1 MKEGSGVGSCEESS
15 PGVAGGR
22 PGVGGGV
29 GRPGRPAGHRQTASE
44 EEQVCHKQEHLHS
57 TAIHRKLELAS

>member
-1 MKEGSGVGSCEESS
+1 MVKEGSGVGSCEGSS

-29 GRPGRPAGHRQTASE
+29 GRLGRPAGHRLTASE
-44 EEQVCHKQEHLHS
+44 EEQACHKQERLHS
-57 TAIHRKLELAS
+57 TATHRKPDG